1 MKYKG
6 YSGFVEFEEDSGIL
20 FGRVIGLRDVIT
32 FQGTSVAEV
41 TQAFHDSIDEYLE
54 FCAQR
59 GESPEKPYSG
69 HFVVRLAP
77 QLHRALAN
85 SAEAQNVSLN
95 SLIES
100 TLARV
105 FPDVFSATS
114 GAFAGDAIK
123 KPSKQSRPSK
133 RSNSS
138 APSMPP
144 QGSKAQPSKTK
155 APKK

>member
-41 TQAFHDSIDEYLE
+41 TQAFHDLIDEYLE
-54 FCAQR
+54 FCAKR
-59 GESPEKPYSG
+59 GESPDKPYSG
-69 HFVVRLAP
+69 HFVVRVAP

-85 SAEAQNVSLN
+85 SAEAQNISLN
-95 SLIES
+95 SLVES

-123 KPSKQSRPSK
+123 KSSKQSRSSK

-138 APSMPP
+138 GPSLPP
-144 QGSKAQPSKTK
+144 KGSKAKPSKTK